1 MSDFRLNVLKEILN
15 SYEKFF
21 IHLMPHPNLIIG
33 SRGLIGEE
41 KKNGLVLVFSSYSYD
56 KLSIDDDSITVNM
69 KFSGSWESL
78 YIPVDAVSAVFND
91 PVKPEFMFSFKPQN
105 RKNAP
110 KPVEK
115 PEEEDD
121 SEDISEDTSA
131 SANNVI
137 QFKRKN

>member
-1 MSDFRLNVLKEILN
+1 
-15 SYEKFF
+15 
-21 IHLMPHPNLIIG
+21 MPHPDLIIG
-33 SRGLIGEE
+33 SRGLMGEE

-56 KLSIDDDSITVNM
+56 KLSIEEDCVSVNM

-78 YIPVDAVSAVFND
+78 YIPVDAISAIFND

-105 RKNAP
+105 RKTAP

-115 PEEEDD
+115 EEEEDD
-121 SEDISEDTSA
+121 SDDVSEDTSA
-131 SANNVI
+131 SVNNVI